1 MAAILS
7 STSVED
13 GSTWAGR
20 KFLDFFR
27 FWVAVLFY
35 PGIITTSTQTHRE
48 TKIMRIIETKIN
60 ENGEL
65 VQKTIEQGQYHMRIL
80 TIGCLAA
87 IDDPDS
93 PEFDILSGFG
103 ITW

>member
-1 MAAILS
+1 
-7 STSVED
+7 
-13 GSTWAGR
+13 
-20 KFLDFFR
+20 
-27 FWVAVLFY
+27 
-35 PGIITTSTQTHRE
+35 
-48 TKIMRIIETKIN
+48 MRIIETKIN